1 MRYSS
6 FMPAERDRTTVTN
19 AEAAIKNAQRVRATH
34 RRRTTVGSSAREDDL
49 AIGLERLAQAMKPI
63 RSEIARFPYGPQT
76 DTAEANREKLR
87 NLSKQIQGERR
98 RLWKMQDPKLRGAQ
112 SDDPA

>member
-1 MRYSS
+1 M
-6 FMPAERDRTTVTN
+6 TN

-34 RRRTTVGSSAREDDL
+34 RRRTGVGSAAREDDL

-87 NLSKQIQGERR
+87 GLSKSIQGERR
-98 RLWKMQDPKLRGAQ
+98 RLWKMQDTRRRKDAQ
-112 SDDPA
+112 DGS

>member
-1 MRYSS
+1 
-6 FMPAERDRTTVTN
+6 
-19 AEAAIKNAQRVRATH
+19 
-34 RRRTTVGSSAREDDL
+34 
-49 AIGLERLAQAMKPI
+49 MKPI